1 MRYMFPKLE
10 SFFVFTLLTTYFSR
24 GGDYNCIKEKKVQ
37 TVNVIYA
44 DIYFLVN
51 FSMDAL
57 ALFVCAKIRKLPLK
71 ILRLTFAAAVGSA
84 YAVARLFMN
93 GSILPLVLS
102 VLVPFLICYISF
114 EYGRLSAFL
123 LNVVSFWLIS
133 WLLGGALT
141 AVYYLTDKILASQK
155 IYINGR
161 AETLYSDIPF
171 SFILICALSCAFLT
185 LIWNRIAEKKLQ
197 KTNATVQIDDGDIS
211 IIESAL
217 CDSGDLLTEPLSGTP
232 VIIISPV
239 LMEKIIPGG
248 VDSLIKSGA
257 AYAKKLRVIPYS
269 TVSESGILYGYI
281 PDRVLVNGAEK
292 RACLCSAAKLCE
304 KFGEHRIIIPTSL
317 L

>member
-1 MRYMFPKLE
+1 M
-10 SFFVFTLLTTYFSR
+10 
-24 GGDYNCIKEKKVQ
+24 
-37 TVNVIYA
+37 NVIYA
-44 DIYFLVN
+44 DIYFLIN

-57 ALFVCAKIRKLPLK
+57 ALFVCAGIRKLPLR
-71 ILRLTFAAAVGSA
+71 ILRLIFAASVGSA

-93 GSILPLVLS
+93 GRIFPTVLS
-102 VLVPFLICYISF
+102 LIIPFLICYISF
-114 EYGRLSAFL
+114 DYGGLSTFII
-123 LNVVSFWLIS
+123 NVVSFWLIS

-141 AVYYLTDKILASQK
+141 AVYYLTDKILASKK

-171 SFILICALSCAFLT
+171 YVILICALSCAFLT
-185 LIWNRIAEKKLQ
+185 LIWNRIAEKKLR

-232 VIIISPV
+232 VIILSPA
-239 LMEKIIPGG
+239 LMEKLIPGG
-248 VDSLIKSGA
+248 MDSLIHGST
-257 AYAKKLRVIPYS
+257 AYAKRLRVIPYS

-281 PDRVLVNGAEK
+281 PDRVLINGAEK
-292 RACLCSAAKLCE
+292 RACLCSAAELYE